1 MLHVCGSTRPTPRLD
16 WGRTAVLHTPVP
28 WIRTVEPS
36 AATGLLK
43 IIYDAA
49 VARAGKVYNVVRL
62 QSLRPKV
69 LQASTHLYVEL
80 MHAPEGSLDRIRR
93 ELIAVVVSRT
103 N

>member
-1 MLHVCGSTRPTPRLD
+1 
-16 WGRTAVLHTPVP
+16 VP

-49 VARAGKVYNVVRL
+49 VARAGRVFNVVRL

-80 MHAPEGSLDRIRR
+80 MHSPEGALDRARR
-93 ELIAVVVSRT
+93 EMIAVVVSRT
-103 N
+103 NGCHYFNYYNRLADGLGIDPE

>member
-1 MLHVCGSTRPTPRLD
+1 M
-16 WGRTAVLHTPVP
+16 P
-28 WIRTVEPS
+28 WIRTVDPS

-43 IIYDAA
+43 TIYAGA
-49 VARAGKVYNVVRL
+49 VARAGKVFNVIRL

-80 MHAPEGSLDRIRR
+80 MHAPEGSLDRARR

-103 N
+103 NGCHY